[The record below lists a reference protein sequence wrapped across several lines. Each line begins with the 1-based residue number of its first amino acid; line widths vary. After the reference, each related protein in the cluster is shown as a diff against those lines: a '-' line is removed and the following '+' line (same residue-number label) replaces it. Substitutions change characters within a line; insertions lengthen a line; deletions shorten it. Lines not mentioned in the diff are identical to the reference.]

1 MWVRKVRSAPRGA
14 RTVCVPPPVA
24 RALEKSPFVEVVPE
38 GGRLLV
44 KPAPPELVE
53 QVLREAGARGLWR
66 RGIYK
71 LMRQRGG
78 NGGWAWRLTLPAR
91 LVKSWGRY
99 VKIYE
104 IYEVG
109 GFAVEPV
116 SEEAAR
122 SIIEAEAARSMLE
135 VLRAWGER
143 TLEQGEETARVK
155 SAKRV

>member
-24 RALEKSPFVEVVPE
+24 RALLEKSPFVEVVPE

-53 QVLREAGARGLWR
+53 RALREAGARGLWR
-66 RGIYK
+66 RGVYK

-91 LVKSWGRY
+91 LAKPWGRY

-104 IYEVG
+104 VEG

-116 SEEAAR
+116 SEEEAR
-122 SIIEAEAARSMLE
+122 RLIEAEAARSMLE

-143 TLEQGEETARVK
+143 AERGEEPAR
-155 SAKRV
+155 

>member
-1 MWVRKVRSAPRGA
+1 M
-14 RTVCVPPPVA
+14 CVPSPMA
-24 RALEKSPFVEVVPE
+24 RALGDFVEAVLE
-38 GGRLLV
+38 GSRLLV

-53 QVLREAGARGLWR
+53 RALREAGARGLWR
-66 RGIYK
+66 RGVYK

-91 LVKSWGRY
+91 LARSWRY

-104 IYEVG
+104 VEG

-116 SEEAAR
+116 SEEEAR
-122 SIIEAEAARSMLE
+122 RLIEAEAARSMLE

-143 TLEQGEETARVK
+143 AERGEEPARAK
-155 SAKRV
+155 SVKRV

>member
-1 MWVRKVRSAPRGA
+1 
-14 RTVCVPPPVA
+14 VA
-24 RALEKSPFVEVVPE
+24 RALGEFVEVVPE

-53 QVLREAGARGLWR
+53 RALREAGACGLWR
-66 RGIYK
+66 RGVYK

-91 LVKSWGRY
+91 LAKPWRY

-104 IYEVG
+104 VEG

-116 SEEAAR
+116 SEEEAR
-122 SIIEAEAARSMLE
+122 ALIEAEAARSMLE

-143 TLEQGEETARVK
+143 AERGEEPARVK

>member
-1 MWVRKVRSAPRGA
+1 
-14 RTVCVPPPVA
+14 VA
-24 RALEKSPFVEVVPE
+24 RALGEFVEVVPE

-53 QVLREAGARGLWR
+53 RALREAGARGLWK

-91 LVKSWGRY
+91 LAKPWGRY

-104 IYEVG
+104 VEG

-143 TLEQGEETARVK
+143 AERGEEPARVK
-155 SAKRV
+155 RG

>member
-1 MWVRKVRSAPRGA
+1 M
-14 RTVCVPPPVA
+14 
-24 RALEKSPFVEVVPE
+24 VPE

-53 QVLREAGARGLWR
+53 RAGARGLWR
-66 RGIYK
+66 RGVYK

-91 LVKSWGRY
+91 LAKPWGRY

-104 IYEVG
+104 VEG

-116 SEEAAR
+116 SDEEARAL
-122 SIIEAEAARSMLE
+122 IEAEAARSMLE

-143 TLEQGEETARVK
+143 AERGEEPAR
-155 SAKRV
+155 

>member
-1 MWVRKVRSAPRGA
+1 
-14 RTVCVPPPVA
+14 
-24 RALEKSPFVEVVPE
+24 
-38 GGRLLV
+38 
-44 KPAPPELVE
+44 
-53 QVLREAGARGLWR
+53 
-66 RGIYK
+66 
-71 LMRQRGG
+71 
-78 NGGWAWRLTLPAR
+78 
-91 LVKSWGRY
+91 

>member
-1 MWVRKVRSAPRGA
+1 
-14 RTVCVPPPVA
+14 VA

-53 QVLREAGARGLWR
+53 QVLREAGVRGLWR

-116 SEEAAR
+116 SEEEAR

-143 TLEQGEETARVK
+143 AERGEEPARVK

>member
-1 MWVRKVRSAPRGA
+1 
-14 RTVCVPPPVA
+14 VA
-24 RALEKSPFVEVVPE
+24 RALGEFVEVVPE

-53 QVLREAGARGLWR
+53 RVLREAGARALWR
-66 RGIYK
+66 RGVYK

-91 LVKSWGRY
+91 LAKPWGY

-104 IYEVG
+104 VERG
-109 GFAVEPV
+109 SFAVEPV
-116 SEEAAR
+116 SEEEAR
-122 SIIEAEAARSMLE
+122 RLVEAEAARSMLE
-135 VLRAWGER
+135 VLRAWGR
-143 TLEQGEETARVK
+143 AEQGEEPARVK